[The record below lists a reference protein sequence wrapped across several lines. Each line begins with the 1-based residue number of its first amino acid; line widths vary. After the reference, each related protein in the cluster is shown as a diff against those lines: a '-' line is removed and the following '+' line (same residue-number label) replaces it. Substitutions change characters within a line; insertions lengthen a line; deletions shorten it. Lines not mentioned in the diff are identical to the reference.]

1 MIVSAL
7 KDMYDELEDRGFAFD
22 CYDMREIPE
31 KLDGITGC
39 CDYGVLSDTNGVKLT
54 LERLG
59 EVLEVAEK
67 WRVFLVIAP
76 EVKKVSRFWQSKMN
90 GETVGE
96 NAIVASFIRAG
107 VFHSTLSNAS
117 VVRQS
122 LIRSFSYLQE
132 DEAALLLERAIM
144 AAFALLARFRN
155 HAYEVQSVETNSAQF
170 RQFFLASGKTLSQKN
185 DIAGYMPDA
194 SNKDYSDRMCRDFD
208 CIRLTCRSY

>member
-7 KDMYDELEDRGFAFD
+7 KDMYDELENRGFAFD
-22 CYDMREIPE
+22 CHDMREIPD
-31 KLDGITGC
+31 KHDGIAGC

-76 EVKKVSRFWQSKMN
+76 EVKKVSRIN
-90 GETVGE
+90 GEIVGE
-96 NAIVASFIRAG
+96 NAIVATFIRAG

-117 VVRQS
+117 VVHQS
-122 LIRSFSYLQE
+122 LIRSFLYLQE
-132 DEAALLLERAIM
+132 DEAALLLERAIQ
-144 AAFALLARFRN
+144 AAFALLVKFRN
-155 HAYEVQSVETNSAQF
+155 HAYEVQSLDTYSAQF
-170 RQFFLASGKTLSQKN
+170 RKFFLVSGRTLSQRT

-194 SNKDYSDRMCRDFD
+194 ANRDYSDRMCRAYD